1 MISIRR
7 SKERGYADHG
17 WLKSFHSFSFADYH
31 DPNFMGFR
39 NLRVINEDWIYGGTG
54 FQTHGHRDMEIFSY
68 VVEGALR
75 HQDTLGNVTLIKPGE
90 IQRMTAGTGIRH
102 SEFNELK
109 DQKTHLLQIWILP
122 GKHSDEPGYD
132 QADIVSRLKGSALAL
147 VAGPESSEN
156 PAIVL
161 RADARIFA
169 FKGSESKTF
178 DHSIPSGRHAW
189 VQLVKGELTVNGESL
204 KPGDALAASNE
215 SSLQIAASAG
225 AEFLVFDLP

>member
-1 MISIRR
+1 M
-7 SKERGYADHG
+7 
-17 WLKSFHSFSFADYH
+17 
-31 DPNFMGFR
+31 
-39 NLRVINEDWIYGGTG
+39 
-54 FQTHGHRDMEIFSY
+54 
-68 VVEGALR
+68 
-75 HQDTLGNVTLIKPGE
+75 
-90 IQRMTAGTGIRH
+90 
-102 SEFNELK
+102 
-109 DQKTHLLQIWILP
+109 
-122 GKHSDEPGYD
+122 
-132 QADIVSRLKGSALAL
+132 SRLKGSALAL

>member
-31 DPNFMGFR
+31 DPQFMGFR
-39 NLRVINEDWIYGGTG
+39 NLRVINEDWIDGGTG
-54 FQTHGHRDMEIFSY
+54 FQTHGHRDMEIVSY

-109 DQKTHLLQIWILP
+109 DNKTHLLQIWILP
-122 GKHSDEPGYD
+122 AKHGDEPGYD
-132 QADIVSRLKGSALAL
+132 QAEIVSRLQGGALAL
-147 VAGPESSEN
+147 VAGPEASEK

-161 RADARIFA
+161 RADARIYA
-169 FKGSESKTF
+169 FKSSEASVM
-178 DHSIPSGRHAW
+178 DHAIPFGRHAW
-189 VQLVKGELTVNGESL
+189 IQLVNGELSVNGESL
-204 KPGDALAASNE
+204 KPGDALAASNVT
-215 SSLQIAASAG
+215 SLQVTASAG